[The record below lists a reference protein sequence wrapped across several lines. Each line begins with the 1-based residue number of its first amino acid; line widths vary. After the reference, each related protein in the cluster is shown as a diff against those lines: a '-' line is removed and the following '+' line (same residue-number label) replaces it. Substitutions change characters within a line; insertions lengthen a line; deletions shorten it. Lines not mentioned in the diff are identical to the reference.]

1 MPYKEPLGARS
12 VIGRKLLTS
21 LQHSFEGERMLA
33 GEILFR
39 TDKVR
44 SIVQQGDEEGYKV
57 EAKVYTSNRNLC
69 KERHGEYSTWI
80 KVLPYKNT
88 ELDNLLQHLMATE
101 VWGDML
107 NAHLNSTGI
116 GLVLDWKIFSLAP
129 HRIVDALATHLPH
142 DMSERMQAGCN
153 CPDQTF
159 GWCKHIAAVCYFL
172 IVTCESSPS
181 LYLRGIGVDLPLLLK
196 DHKPSPKKNIMRE
209 DWPFSPTQPATK
221 KLNRRHTHQRGSTI
235 DDPVQLV

>member
-107 NAHLNSTGI
+107 NAHLRQHWYRSRAGLEEIQPSSAQNSGRVGDT
-116 GLVLDWKIFSLAP
+116 P
-129 HRIVDALATHLPH
+129 P
-142 DMSERMQAGCN
+142 
-153 CPDQTF
+153 P
-159 GWCKHIAAVCYFL
+159 
-172 IVTCESSPS
+172 
-181 LYLRGIGVDLPLLLK
+181 
-196 DHKPSPKKNIMRE
+196 
-209 DWPFSPTQPATK
+209 
-221 KLNRRHTHQRGSTI
+221 
-235 DDPVQLV
+235 